1 MEDALY
7 EIASMRLFARLSLDS
22 ALPDRT
28 TIMNFRHLLELHI
41 PVENEHLFRF
51 KMNADSGLRVH
62 RFPAFFKV
70 VVVFYAARRSFSGL
84 SATIL
89 TGVQFLV
96 LPDQRSG
103 CWHRAAS

>member
-1 MEDALY
+1 MVTFDQLMQPLIIALNNLGG
-7 EIASMRLFARLSLDS
+7 SVR
-22 ALPDRT
+22 
-28 TIMNFRHLLELHI
+28 I
-41 PVENEHLFRF
+41 PVKLNS
-51 KMNADSGLRVH
+51 DSGICE
-62 RFPAFFKV
+62 PAFFKV